1 MSETI
6 RTKKDQ
12 ILNIARQD
20 PFLKV
25 EEIAAKVETTPRYV
39 RTILSEAKVSLMQL
53 RRSYARRM
61 EERLGIDTGGEGRGH
76 GGASVAV
83 SSRTGRDVNEI
94 RVRKVKQPQW
104 AKRLKVPDD
113 EPLLMVTRVQDVAG
127 EPVFISQVVTTG
139 DLSLSEESLHQGS
152 PLRELLGLMQPEVT
166 EFRERSLEVEPAD
179 PDTAAHLG
187 IPRGE
192 PVLRSGRLIVTRGQP
207 VGLEFN
213 IFPAYAVRLVLG
225 EGDDELQV
233 VDKTVDVAG
242 F

>member
-61 EERLGIDTGGEGRGH
+61 EERLGIDTGAEGRWHDGDS
-76 GGASVAV
+76 AVAN
-83 SSRTGRDVNEI
+83 SGKGLDVNEI
-94 RVRKVKQPQW
+94 RVCKVKQPEW
-104 AKRLKVPDD
+104 AKRLRVPDD
-113 EPLLMVTRVQDVAG
+113 EPLLMVTRVQAVDG
-127 EPVFISQVVTTG
+127 KPVFVSQIVTTG
-139 DLSLSEESLHQGS
+139 ELSLSEESLHKGN

-179 PDTAAHLG
+179 SDTAAYLG
-187 IPRGE
+187 IARGE

-207 VGLEFN
+207 VGLEFS
-213 IFPAYAVRLVLG
+213 IFPAYAVRLVLVG
-225 EGDDELQV
+225 EGDYELQV
-233 VDKTVDVAG
+233 EEKTG
-242 F
+242 